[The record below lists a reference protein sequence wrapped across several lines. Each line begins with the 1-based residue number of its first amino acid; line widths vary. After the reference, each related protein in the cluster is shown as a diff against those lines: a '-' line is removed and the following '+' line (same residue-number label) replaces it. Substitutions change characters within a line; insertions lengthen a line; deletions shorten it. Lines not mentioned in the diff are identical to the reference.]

1 MLNKALLEDAI
12 QRKGLKKCF
21 VAEQIGLSAS
31 GFWNC
36 LNGKAE
42 FRVSQV
48 NALCRLL
55 GITDPDEKN
64 KIFFAESGV

>member
-1 MLNKALLEDAI
+1 VLNKDLLEQAI
-12 QRKGLKKCF
+12 RDSGLKKCF
-21 VAEQIGLSAS
+21 VAEKIGLSAS

-48 NALCRLL
+48 NALCTLL
-55 GITDPDEKN
+55 GITDPDTKN